1 MEERLAGRIRTA
13 TRRVFWTSVLV
24 VCLMESDAEMS
35 ESDSS
40 GVGIA
45 SAAPDN
51 GRHDF
56 IELVIDLSSRLA
68 GSQCG
73 QVDIE
78 VKDALRRIVEF
89 FDADRGILYQVLRDE
104 GKVFVSERVERS
116 VQNTLPPFLDAR
128 GQFPWLYEQILVKH
142 QAVNISSIDEL
153 PAEAA
158 LDREGLLSWE
168 SMSALFIPL
177 SQWNTGDLIL
187 GLSCKRH
194 HPDWSA
200 GLLPQLR
207 LLGETLASVLRRR
220 DLEAEREEALRF
232 ELLMT
237 LTSSQLASAWSDQIG
252 TCIEN
257 ALQGVLDFTKND
269 QAGFLTILE
278 DTGQAYLS
286 HLRFLGGI
294 SPAPKQ
300 IEYAEKCPWL
310 YETIVKRQ
318 EVYFFNTLDDLPP
331 EAAKDR
337 QHVEWVGHRSG
348 LFIPYMGEKGVSYIF
363 AVVSNTREQ
372 RWSLPL
378 IERLKA
384 LGGVFVN
391 ALARQGVA
399 EAMRRSESGLLEAQ
413 RIAKLGSWEWDVLT
427 GRVWTSSQTDSILGS
442 RVTTYQAFL
451 DSIHPDDR
459 QEVLRTIEAG
469 MTQPGVKFRVEHRIG
484 RPDGE
489 ERIAENHFEI
499 TRSASEGLPRLFGT
513 IQDIT
518 ERRQRELELEALRSQ
533 QWHGARLTQI
543 AVLISSL
550 AHELCQPLT
559 AILSNAQAGLRLI
572 KGSGLN
578 TDEAVA
584 ILEDIVADDKRAGH
598 VIESLRTM
606 MRRRT
611 TEREH
616 IDCAQMTGD
625 VNALLRSEYIKQ
637 GVLVAAD
644 LSAGCHISGDRVQL
658 QQVLI
663 NLIMNAME
671 AMRDLPADKRRL
683 FLKVSCNEPGPAVF
697 SVTDVGMGLEKEHLK
712 KVFDAFWTTKP
723 NGIGMGLPICRSIIE
738 AHGGEI
744 WAENNEGPGATFH
757 FSIPAMSR
765 GPVRHPAIST

>member
-1 MEERLAGRIRTA
+1 
-13 TRRVFWTSVLV
+13 
-24 VCLMESDAEMS
+24 MS

-40 GVGIA
+40 GVGTA
-45 SAAPDN
+45 SAATDN
-51 GRHDF
+51 GHHDF

-68 GSQCG
+68 GSPRR
-73 QVDIE
+73 QVDLE

-89 FDADRGILYQVLRDE
+89 FNADRGIIYQVLRDE
-104 GKVFVSERVERS
+104 GKVFVSERVERG

-142 QAVNISSIDEL
+142 QTVNIPSIDEL

-200 GLLPQLR
+200 GLVPQLR

-220 DLEAEREEALRF
+220 DLEGEREEALRF

-252 TCIEN
+252 PCIER
-257 ALQGVLDFTKND
+257 ALQGVLDFTEND
-269 QAGFLTILE
+269 QAGFLTIFE
-278 DTGQAYLS
+278 DTGQVYLS
-286 HLRFLGGI
+286 HLRYVGGI
-294 SPAPKQ
+294 SPAPRQ
-300 IEYAEKCPWL
+300 IEYAAKCPWL
-310 YETIVKRQ
+310 YETIVKRR
-318 EVYFFNTLDDLPP
+318 EAYFFNSLDDLPP

-337 QHVEWVGHRSG
+337 QHLEGAGHRSG
-348 LFIPYMGEKGVSYIF
+348 LYIPYIEGKGVRYIF

-372 RWSLPL
+372 CWSLQL
-378 IERLKA
+378 IDRLKA

-399 EAMRRSESGLLEAQ
+399 EAMRRSESGLMEAQ

-427 GRVWTSSQTDSILGS
+427 ARVWTSSQTDSILGS

-459 QEVLRTIEAG
+459 QEVLRTIDAG
-469 MTQPGVKFRVEHRIG
+469 MTQPGVKFRVEHRIC
-484 RPDGE
+484 RPDGG

-499 TRSASEGLPRLFGT
+499 TRSATEGLPRLFGT

-584 ILEDIVADDKRAGH
+584 IFEDIVADDKRAGH

-611 TEREH
+611 TERED

-637 GVLVAAD
+637 GVLVSAD
-644 LSAGCHISGDRVQL
+644 LAAGCHITGDRVQL

-671 AMRDLPADKRRL
+671 AMRDLPADKRHL
-683 FLKVSCNEPGPAVF
+683 FLKVSCNAPGPAVF
-697 SVTDVGMGLEKEHLK
+697 SVKDVGMGLEKEHLK

-738 AHGGEI
+738 VHGGKI

-765 GPVRHPAIST
+765 GLVRRLAISN